1 MAVLSKKVYV
11 APSAFI
17 AFVDRANSKH
27 AQAAAFFR
35 YFAEQKFQVFTSY
48 LSVEESY
55 KTIYE
60 KISPTLARDFLRA
73 LSLSNINILY
83 PTDSDMRAALKTL
96 INFRNPELSLQD
108 AQSAVLAERAGIP
121 QICTFDYLHQ
131 LFGLTSFYLPI

>member
-1 MAVLSKKVYV
+1 MAIVSRKVYI

-17 AFVDRANSKH
+17 AFVDRANPKH
-27 AQAAAFFR
+27 PQAAAFFR
-35 YFAEQKFQVFTSY
+35 YFAQEKYQLFTSY
-48 LSVEESY
+48 LSVEEAY

-73 LSLSNINILY
+73 LSLSSINILY
-83 PTDSDMRAALKTL
+83 PNESDMRAALKTL
-96 INFRNPELSLQD
+96 INFRNPELSLHD
-108 AQSAVLAERAGIP
+108 AQTAVLSERNGIP